1 MTAASLKWTG
11 QKLITS
17 FQVQKPKTYKQKN
30 KMRKALFGNRIKF
43 LQKVQ
48 YLHHEL
54 IKILT
59 ENHTIDVVKPELKFF
74 FLISKEA

>member
-1 MTAASLKWTG
+1 
-11 QKLITS
+11 
-17 FQVQKPKTYKQKN
+17 
-30 KMRKALFGNRIKF
+30 MRKALFGNRIKF

-59 ENHTIDVVKPELKFF
+59 ENHTIDVVKPELEVVFSF
-74 FLISKEA
+74 Q